1 MKILACLIVAAS
13 TALAV
18 PPIAPPTI
26 TVPVIPVIDDCLRDF
41 TMAVFILRDMCDRG
55 EITEAQ
61 RRQSV
66 QYFIQEYLAC
76 KARQRAAERD
86 YIPYRDRQ
94 GLD

>member
-1 MKILACLIVAAS
+1 LQ
-13 TALAV
+13 
-18 PPIAPPTI
+18 
-26 TVPVIPVIDDCLRDF
+26 DF
-41 TMAVFILRDMCDRG
+41 TLAVFILRDMCDRG

-61 RRQSV
+61 RRQ
-66 QYFIQEYLAC
+66 QIAYFIREYLDC